1 MLMKIVADLHVHSRF
16 AMACSEAINPKS
28 MAETAKEK
36 GINVLGTGD
45 ILHPEWLKEVE
56 KNTVSEGNGLYT
68 LKGSD
73 NKTAFVPS
81 AEVST
86 IFEGRDKGI
95 KKIHNCILLPSLES
109 AKELSER
116 LSKYGS
122 MNSDGRPQLQIS
134 AAHFVDIV
142 KEVDKKAFIF
152 PAHLWTPYFGALGA
166 MSGFDSIKEAYEDR
180 EKDIRAYESGLSSD
194 PKMNWRIS
202 ELDKYTLVSNSDMHS
217 LANMG
222 RETNVLDL
230 EELSYDS
237 IIKAIVDRDAERF
250 KLTVE
255 YYPEEGKYHYDG
267 HRECGYSVNPEENK
281 STVCKV
287 CGKKLVI
294 GVLHRVD
301 DLADRP
307 VGYVPKVHI
316 PYIHSVPLIEVIS
329 YAKKKTRYTQ
339 EVKTL
344 YSKLIERFGDE
355 MDVLT
360 KAKISDISEIAGE
373 EIAECID
380 NVRNDR
386 IKIRPGYS
394 GVFGELDLLGRE
406 PEPRSRANQQKSMKD
421 FFSR

>member
-1 MLMKIVADLHVHSRF
+1 MKIVADLHVHSRF
-16 AMACSEAINPKS
+16 AMACSGAINPKS
-28 MAETAKEK
+28 MAETALEK

-45 ILHPEWLKEVE
+45 ILHPEWMKEIE
-56 KNTVSEGNGLYT
+56 NYTVSEGNGLYR

-73 NKTAFVPS
+73 NKTAFIPS

-86 IFEGRDKGI
+86 IFEGRDKSI

-116 LSKYGS
+116 LGKYGS
-122 MNSDGRPQLQIS
+122 MGADGRPQLQMS

-142 KEVDKKAFIF
+142 KEVDKRAFIF

-194 PKMNWRIS
+194 PKMNWRVS
-202 ELDKYTLVSNSDMHS
+202 ELDKYTLISNSDMHS

-230 EELSYDS
+230 DELSYDS
-237 IIKAIVDRDAERF
+237 IIKAIVDRDDKRF

-267 HRECGYSVNPEENK
+267 HRECHYSVNPEEDK

-307 VGYVPKVHI
+307 VGYVPKIHV

-329 YAKKKTRYTQ
+329 YAKRKTRYTQ
-339 EVKTL
+339 EVKEL
-344 YSKLIERFGDE
+344 YSKLIERFDDE

-360 KAKISDISEIAGE
+360 NAKISDISEIAGE
-373 EIAECID
+373 DIAECID
-380 NVRNDR
+380 NVRNDKIT
-386 IKIRPGYS
+386 IKPGYS

-406 PEPRSRANQQKSMKD
+406 PKQKNVANKQKGMRD
-421 FFSR
+421 FFSG

>member
-1 MLMKIVADLHVHSRF
+1 MK
-16 AMACSEAINPKS
+16 SE
-28 MAETAKEK
+28 
-36 GINVLGTGD
+36 
-45 ILHPEWLKEVE
+45 
-56 KNTVSEGNGLYT
+56 
-68 LKGSD
+68 
-73 NKTAFVPS
+73 
-81 AEVST
+81 
-86 IFEGRDKGI
+86 
-95 KKIHNCILLPSLES
+95 LLPSNHL
-109 AKELSER
+109 KL
-116 LSKYGS
+116 
-122 MNSDGRPQLQIS
+122 QLHPYAYIAVLFH
-134 AAHFVDIV
+134 AAC
-142 KEVDKKAFIF
+142 
-152 PAHLWTPYFGALGA
+152 L
-166 MSGFDSIKEAYEDR
+166 
-180 EKDIRAYESGLSSD
+180 
-194 PKMNWRIS
+194 
-202 ELDKYTLVSNSDMHS
+202 
-217 LANMG
+217 
-222 RETNVLDL
+222 
-230 EELSYDS
+230 
-237 IIKAIVDRDAERF
+237 
-250 KLTVE
+250 
-255 YYPEEGKYHYDG
+255 YDG

-406 PEPRSRANQQKSMKD
+406 PEPKSRANQQKSMKD
-421 FFSR
+421 FFSG